1 MNVSI
6 DINIYTENVALTKVV
21 MIERAVRPREML
33 VEL

>member
-6 DINIYTENVALTKVV
+6 DINIYTVSVALTKIVK
-21 MIERAVRPREML
+21 IDNAVRPREML